1 MKVMRKSRPTP
12 TQLASLE
19 QVRLLQCLACFLGK
33 DLEETPSEG
42 LRTPGLVISKGS
54 SQVLQSSTLKK
65 ERESL
70 GKCRESLSRL
80 MWTGT
85 VCRRLAAAP
94 SSVAGR
100 KLREKMAS
108 SECIAKLAF
117 VFLTVLPLAREN
129 GEEMNE
135 PIENVSGAPAR
146 K

>member
-1 MKVMRKSRPTP
+1 MRKSRPTP
-12 TQLASLE
+12 THLASLE

-33 DLEETPSEG
+33 DLEETPSQD
-42 LRTPGLVISKGS
+42 LRTPGLMMSKGS
-54 SQVLQSSTLKK
+54 SPVLQCSTLKK
-65 ERESL
+65 ASERESW
-70 GKCRESLSRL
+70 KRRESLSRL

-85 VCRRLAAAP
+85 VCRWLAAAP
-94 SSVAGR
+94 SPVAGR
-100 KLREKMAS
+100 KLRKKMAS